1 MVTKKGSG
9 AKKAKT
15 KSSPAKSSSTKSSP
29 ARRLPKAV
37 PPPDNP
43 LLRHQADE
51 ARLGGGADE
60 VQMARARARA
70 LRLTSQMPTADEAED
85 EEPPPADQE

>member
-15 KSSPAKSSSTKSSP
+15 KSSPAKNSAAKRSP
-29 ARRLPKAV
+29 GRRLPKAV

-70 LRLTSQMPTADEAED
+70 LRLTKEMPTADESDDDGA
-85 EEPPPADQE
+85 PPADQE